1 MKIRSFV
8 CEFIW
13 PEQYLKLSSQMST
26 EKNKVG
32 TLDTTQTWF
41 ERRGT
46 GFPSKR
52 ALNAVDWFPA
62 HRECTVP
69 CGWAETPNSHQED
82 KFICAHIFMSESLPK
97 SSDIQFLK
105 IERLVAY
112 KNLRILTCEL
122 YYELCT

>member
-1 MKIRSFV
+1 
-8 CEFIW
+8 
-13 PEQYLKLSSQMST
+13 MST

-69 CGWAETPNSHQED
+69 VAGPKLLTAIRKINS
-82 KFICAHIFMSESLPK
+82 FVRIFLC
-97 SSDIQFLK
+97 QNHYLK
-105 IERLVAY
+105 AVIS
-112 KNLRILTCEL
+112 NF
-122 YYELCT
+122 